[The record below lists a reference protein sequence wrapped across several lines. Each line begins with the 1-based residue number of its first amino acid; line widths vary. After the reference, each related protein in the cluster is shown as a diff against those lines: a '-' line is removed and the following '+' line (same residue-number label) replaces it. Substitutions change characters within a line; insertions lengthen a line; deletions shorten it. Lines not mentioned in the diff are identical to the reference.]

1 MARKRRSIDPDLWS
15 HLKYRRAPLVAREV
29 WIALITLADDEGRV
43 QTDALSLTEMLFSPR
58 THHVGVSKV
67 EEALA
72 LWERE
77 GWLLRYGEDCIFLT
91 GWYEH
96 QYIPERDR
104 QPSSLPPPPSS
115 LGQPYMEATSSLGQ
129 PYIVNSWLVADAIR
143 DAYAVSRKGSNGSSK
158 PQFRSALRAF
168 THLSGEEQETI
179 LSQTCAKHV
188 SNMTEGKGREVF
200 DVKAVKALGRG
211 MEEGNDS
218 AASDDAG
225 DPPTDLVRELTPTQ
239 QAIQNAWEAF
249 GQTGIATDP
258 PESKRRRYSGLVRL
272 VQEHGIPVVEEWCAW
287 LRTHPETV
295 PEGSPPWPYFCT
307 RFKQA
312 MAAPSG
318 VGWRKTD
325 PDLFSGPVTAKR
337 IANAPEPDREKF
349 RSAAEGP
356 KPTSGNL
363 GSP

>member
-1 MARKRRSIDPDLWS
+1 MKHWTKIRRDVVRSTRLAALLEHSPLGYALYMNAKAVSDDYGRLPADPRVFKGQAAPMSHLSLQRIAAALDAMEEHQVIRRYQANDDGYLEILSYNDVEGTDWQSVGQPEYPAPEDWQPPQSLLETIRKQGTTDWRITPERYGLTEEQVPGYRRPTERTGLGTFPRRSPDGPPTS
-15 HLKYRRAPLVAREV
+15 RSTVARRSR
-29 WIALITLADDEGRV
+29 AHA
-43 QTDALSLTEMLFSPR
+43 
-58 THHVGVSKV
+58 
-67 EEALA
+67 EA
-72 LWERE
+72 
-77 GWLLRYGEDCIFLT
+77 
-91 GWYEH
+91 
-96 QYIPERDR
+96 
-104 QPSSLPPPPSS
+104 
-115 LGQPYMEATSSLGQ
+115 EAE
-129 PYIVNSWLVADAIR
+129 AKAE
-143 DAYAVSRKGSNGSSK
+143 AEAEAV
-158 PQFRSALRAF
+158 
-168 THLSGEEQETI
+168 
-179 LSQTCAKHV
+179 
-188 SNMTEGKGREVF
+188 
-200 DVKAVKALGRG
+200 DVKDVGAKVKGGTTL
-211 MEEGNDS
+211 S
-218 AASDDAG
+218 AKADESPP
-225 DPPTDLVRELTPTQ
+225 DPVRELTPTQ
-239 QAIQNAWEAF
+239 KAIQNAWEAF

-258 PESKRRRYSGLVRL
+258 PQSKPRRYSGLVRL